1 MTVLEP
7 AQAAE
12 LVRDG
17 TTVATGG
24 FGCCGH
30 PEAVTRALAE
40 RFART
45 GSPRGLTLLFASGQG
60 DRSEAGLNRLA
71 RPGLV
76 KRAIGGYWDYVPRL
90 AALALSGQIDGY
102 NWPQG
107 VISRLFRAKAAGQPA
122 YVTRIG
128 LGTFIDPA
136 RDGGRIGP
144 GRGAQLL
151 ERVRA
156 GGAEA
161 IAYPAL
167 PVDVT
172 VLRASAAD
180 ARGNLVLDGEASYA
194 DSFALAAAAHNSGGI
209 VIAQVRRIAEWGEF
223 APHAVCVP
231 GCLVDY
237 VTVVDGP
244 DADQTYAESF
254 NPAYV
259 SRGDA
264 ASLLDA
270 PPSAGARAIVV
281 ERALHEFLASP
292 RGIINFGIGMPSEVG
307 RRIGALPRH
316 DATVTLESGAIGGR
330 PAGFG
335 SFGAT
340 AYPEAIVDAAEMF
353 DLYDGGGIDQTF
365 LGFGE
370 MDGRGRINVA
380 RFVSRMPGVGGFVNI
395 SQSAKKVT
403 FCGTYTAVG
412 LDVAVANGKV
422 VVRREGSL
430 RKFVDAVDPVCFDPS
445 YARTADG
452 SFTVVTERCVLEWRD
467 NRLVV
472 TEVAPG
478 IDVRTQIAPFLPE
491 AVAIA
496 PHPRAMPLPP
506 DTVAVERERIAPAA
520 RETAEALA

>member
-1 MTVLEP
+1 MTILEP
-7 AQAAE
+7 AQAAA

-17 TTVATGG
+17 MTVATGG

-30 PEAVTRALAE
+30 PEAFSRALAE
-40 RFART
+40 RFERT
-45 GSPRGLTLLFASGQG
+45 GSPRNLTLLFASGQG
-60 DRSEAGLNRLA
+60 DRGELGLNRLA
-71 RPGLV
+71 QPGLIA
-76 KRAIGGYWDYVPRL
+76 RAIGGYWDYVPRL
-90 AALALSGQIDGY
+90 SALALAGGIEGY

-107 VISRLFRAKAAGQPA
+107 VVSRMFRAKAAGQPA

-128 LGTFIDPA
+128 LGTFIDPVN
-136 RDGGRIGP
+136 DGGRFGP
-144 GRGAQLL
+144 ARGAQLL

-156 GGAEA
+156 GGADA
-161 IAYPAL
+161 IAYPSL

-209 VIAQVRRIAEWGEF
+209 VIAQVRRIAEWREF

-237 VTVVDGP
+237 VTVVEGP

-264 ASLLDA
+264 GSTPDA
-270 PPSAGARAIVV
+270 PPGAGARAIVV
-281 ERALHEFLASP
+281 ERALREFLAAP

-307 RRIGALPRH
+307 RRIGALPHH

-370 MDGRGRINVA
+370 MDGGGRVNVA
-380 RFVSRMPGVGGFVNI
+380 RFGNRMPGVGGFVNI
-395 SQSAKKVT
+395 SQSAKKLT
-403 FCGTYTAVG
+403 FCGTFTAVG
-412 LDVAVANGKV
+412 LDVEVENGKV

-430 RKFVDAVDPVCFDPS
+430 RKFVDAVDPVCFDPA
-445 YARTADG
+445 YARTVDG
-452 SFTVVTERCVLEWRD
+452 SFTVVTERCVLEWHE

-472 TEVAPG
+472 TEIAPG
-478 IDVRTQIAPFLPE
+478 IDARTQIVPFLPD

-496 PHPRAMPLPP
+496 PQPRPMPLPP
-506 DTVAVERERIAPAA
+506 APAPAEREPAQA
-520 RETAEALA
+520 VA